1 MAKERDLDEIIENKW
16 IVEFDRKPFDNS
28 KELGFVLAWNNY
40 FTLIHILDK
49 DWYQLDGY
57 CIFQNKSV
65 KKFWVYDKDEY
76 FFNEVVKLKKLEPK
90 PVPQVSIESW
100 EVILQTVNDNFNL
113 VGIESELI
121 HKDELKIGKLKKIG
135 KKSFSLLE
143 IKTDATWF
151 ECASKIELKLLTK
164 VCFDSSY
171 NKTLWNVSESRKKK

>member
-40 FTLIHILDK
+40 FTLIHIVDK

-65 KKFWVYDKDEY
+65 KKFRVYDKDEY

-121 HKDELKIGKLKKIG
+121 YKNQLNIGKIKKVN
-135 KKSFSLLE
+135 KKKFSLIE
-143 IKTDATWF
+143 IDPEAEWDDFSTKYEF
-151 ECASKIELKLLTK
+151 QHLTK

-171 NKTLWNVSESRKKK
+171 NKTLWDISESRKKK